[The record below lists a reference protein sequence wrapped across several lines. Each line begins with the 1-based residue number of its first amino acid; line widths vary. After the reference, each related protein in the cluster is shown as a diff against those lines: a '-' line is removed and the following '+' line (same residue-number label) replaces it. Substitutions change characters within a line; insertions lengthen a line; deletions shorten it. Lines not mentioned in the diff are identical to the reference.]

1 MQTLESPA
9 RRYTTG
15 KLPSHS
21 DFSKLH
27 ENFSQMPAAVIDSI
41 LVSKGYLSEAKKPTK
56 RALSDRVLDVCD
68 KALLWNI
75 SKVGELL
82 ESAGLKVKRTYG
94 NQEIA
99 VPVSSE
105 PTWVNLT
112 TLATYFNVSA
122 SAVGKW
128 MDELS
133 LREDD
138 KLPTKESQDRG
149 LGQVS
154 EMSAGKKQTRKIA
167 MWESYQMRVMLRDAG
182 HPLDFD
188 YMKSLEAKGKNSAI
202 KVETID
208 SRAEDFAKGF
218 VAAFKSGSK
227 RTAKEYVGKTP
238 RAVLTRAEKLLKKP
252 AGWITSGDYL
262 ERLR

>member
-21 DFSKLH
+21 ELAKLT
-27 ENFSQMPAAVIDSI
+27 ENFKQIPDAVIDSV
-41 LVSKGYLSEAKKPTK
+41 LMGKGYLSDTRKPTK
-56 RALSDRVLDVCD
+56 RALSDQVLDVCD
-68 KALLWNI
+68 KVFLWDI
-75 SKVGELL
+75 SKVGALL
-82 ESAGLKVKRTYG
+82 ESAGLTVKRAYG
-94 NQEIA
+94 NQKIA
-99 VPVSSE
+99 APTSSE

-122 SAVGKW
+122 PTVGKW
-128 MDELS
+128 LDELS

-138 KLPTKESQDRG
+138 KLPNKEAQDRG

-167 MWESYQMRVMLRDAG
+167 MWESYQIRMMLRDAG

-208 SRAEDFAKGF
+208 SRSEDFAKGF
-218 VAAFKSGSK
+218 VKAFKTGSK
-227 RTAKEYVGKTP
+227 RQTKEFVGKTP
-238 RAVLTRAEKLLKKP
+238 RAVLTRAEVLLKKP
-252 AGWITSGDYL
+252 EGWISSGVYL